1 MKRITLLITL
11 VALIVSLA
19 MTNVAA
25 RAGDAETDA
34 DKSTKV
40 PAKVA
45 ILKIDD
51 LVCAKEWWCPNGKRP
66 GATNLIE
73 YCAKRGIKCTFGVIG
88 KGIEETNDIYCDW
101 IKELHKS
108 GMVEFWN
115 HGYGEPPN
123 AEFMGPYEQ
132 QLDSL
137 RKTQDVAMRKFG
149 FTFTTFGPH
158 NSDHNADTV
167 KALKEIP
174 EIKVMFYM
182 RNNLVKD
189 ASVMSLPRTNIENPV
204 GQAKFDEF
212 KKSFDQRKGASPV
225 VLQLHLW
232 AFDEKD
238 PVKNKNFA
246 ELIKVIDFLL
256 EDGWTFMTASEYRA
270 ATLGEDEAD
279 KKEE

>member
-1 MKRITLLITL
+1 MKRITLFLALSTLI
-11 VALIVSLA
+11 
-19 MTNVAA
+19 AA
-25 RAGDAETDA
+25 SVTCTIYAGEKDATPA
-34 DKSTKV
+34 VDKPKEV
-40 PAKVA
+40 PTKVA

-51 LVCAKEWWCPNGKRP
+51 LVFSKEWWCPNGKRP
-66 GATNLIE
+66 GATNLID
-73 YCAKRGIKCTFGVIG
+73 YCAKRGIKCTFGVVG
-88 KGIEETNDIYCDW
+88 NGIEEANDIYCDW

-123 AEFMGPYEQ
+123 AEFTGSYEQ

-137 RKTQDVAMRKFG
+137 KKTQDVAMRKFG
-149 FTFTTFGPH
+149 FVFTTFGPH
-158 NSDHNADTV
+158 NSDHNSDTV

-182 RNNLVKD
+182 KDNLAKG
-189 ASVMSLPRTNIENPV
+189 ASVMSLPRTNIEYPV

-238 PVKNKNFA
+238 PTKNKNFA
-246 ELIKVIDFLL
+246 ELIRVIDFLI
-256 EDGWTFMTASEYRA
+256 EDGWTFMTPSEYHA
-270 ATLGEDEAD
+270 AMT
-279 KKEE
+279 K